1 MQIITENHYSEF
13 LNLVNNTKKEIQI
26 IVPFISFDVVESLL
40 QKLQKNNFNIT
51 LITIFCRDFFLSVAS
66 SIIALE

>member
-51 LITIFCRDFFLSVAS
+51 LITRDRKSVV
-66 SIIALE
+66 

>member
-40 QKLQKNNFNIT
+40 QKLQKK
-51 LITIFCRDFFLSVAS
+51 
-66 SIIALE
+66 